1 MNFFLTFANIR
12 ADSTKYSVDLSNWI
26 LLPLLLIQ
34 VILKFFMSSKG
45 VLKLCHQL
53 QLVYI

>member
-12 ADSTKYSVDLSNWI
+12 ADSTKYSVDLSNWV

-34 VILKFFMSSKG
+34 VILKFFMSFRG